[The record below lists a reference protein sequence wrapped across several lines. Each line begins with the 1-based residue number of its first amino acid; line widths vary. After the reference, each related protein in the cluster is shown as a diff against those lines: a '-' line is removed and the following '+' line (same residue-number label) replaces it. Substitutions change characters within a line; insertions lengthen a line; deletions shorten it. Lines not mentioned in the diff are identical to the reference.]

1 VVVIVLEVDL
11 EDLEEFVD
19 VELEA
24 QDLLV
29 VVVV

>member
-1 VVVIVLEVDL
+1 MVIVLEVDL
-11 EDLEEFVD
+11 KDLDDFVD
-19 VELEA
+19 VELEV